1 MEIVLAKIAT
11 IIGGEVEGDARRI
24 VSGAAPFED
33 AKADDITYA
42 ATPAFLK
49 RLAETGAGAIIVPG
63 NFRGSSENLVRV
75 DNPQAAFARI
85 SAHFH
90 PPEMMPAG
98 VSKDAAIGEDFQC
111 GDGISIASHVS
122 VGNQVTLGDRAML
135 YPGVV
140 IGNDVTIG
148 DDVTLYPNI
157 TIRSHCRIGSR
168 VIIHAGTVIGSDGFG
183 FAPDGE
189 GYVKIPH
196 TGMVQID
203 DDVEIGS
210 VNTIDRA
217 TYGKT
222 WIQRGVKTDNLI
234 HIGHNVTV
242 GENTVIV
249 AQVGISGSVTIG
261 KHVVMAGQAG
271 TAGHLTIGDNATIGP
286 RAAIYHS
293 VAADEMVSGE
303 QMPHRLFLRVIRILP
318 RLPELKKKIA
328 EMEKKLNTLWEK
340 LN

>member
-1 MEIVLAKIAT
+1 MELALGKVAT
-11 IIGGEVEGDARRI
+11 IVGGEVKGDDSKI

-33 AKADDITYA
+33 ATEDDITYA
-42 ATPAFLK
+42 GTPAFLK
-49 RLAETGAGAIIVPG
+49 KLGETGAGAVIVPG
-63 NFRGSSENLVRV
+63 SFEGSAENLICV
-75 DNPQAAFARI
+75 DNPRAAFARI
-85 SAHFH
+85 SAYFH
-90 PPEMMPAG
+90 PPETMPAG
-98 VSKDAAIGEDFQC
+98 VSKDAAIGENFQC

-122 VGNQVTLGDRAML
+122 VGHHVTLGNRVTL

-140 IGNDVTIG
+140 IGNHVSIG

-157 TIRSHCRIGSR
+157 TIRSHCCIGSR
-168 VIIHAGTVIGSDGFG
+168 VVIHAGTVIGSDGFG
-183 FAPDGE
+183 FAPDGDS
-189 GYVKIPH
+189 YVKIPH

-234 HIGHNVTV
+234 HVAHNVTI
-242 GENTVIV
+242 GENTVI
-249 AQVGISGSVTIG
+249 AGQVGISGSVTIG

-293 VAADEMVSGE
+293 VAPDEMAFGE
-303 QMPHRLFLRVIRILP
+303 QMPYKLWLRVNRILP
-318 RLPELKKKIA
+318 RLPELKKKIT